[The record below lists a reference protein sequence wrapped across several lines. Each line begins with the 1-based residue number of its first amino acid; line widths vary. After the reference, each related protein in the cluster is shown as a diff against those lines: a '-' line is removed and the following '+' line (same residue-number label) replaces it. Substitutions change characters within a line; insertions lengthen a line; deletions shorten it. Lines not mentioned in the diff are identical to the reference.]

1 MNSYDI
7 YGVGNALVD
16 IQVQV
21 DAQFLSDHKIDKG
34 VMTLVS
40 AEQQSELLAQLD
52 HLPRQTSSGGSAC
65 NTVVG
70 VANYGGSAYY
80 AGKVGDDQFGT
91 FYQNELKELGIR
103 SDLDPATGSTGT
115 VLVLITPDADRTMLT
130 CLAESLKLGAADIME
145 LHVKASR
152 YVYVEGYLW
161 DAMGPREASIK
172 AMELGRKHGATV
184 AFTYSDPFCVQRA
197 AGDFRE
203 LSKSSAD
210 LIFCNEEEAKM
221 IAEVDVATD
230 ACLAIASWGPKVF
243 MTVGPKGAYYAEG
256 DRIEQIPGF
265 PATAIDTTGA
275 GDLFAGGVLYGLS
288 SGHTPLESGRLG
300 SYAASLV
307 VAQVGARL
315 PQRLN
320 EAVSEI
326 LASRTAG
333 A

>member
-1 MNSYDI
+1 MSRYDI

-21 DAQFLSDHKIDKG
+21 DARFLIDHNIDKG

-40 AEQQSELLAQLD
+40 AEQQAEVLAQLENI
-52 HLPRQTSSGGSAC
+52 PRQTSSGGSAC

-70 VANYGGSAYY
+70 VANYGGRTYY
-80 AGKVGDDQFGT
+80 AGKVGDDKLGE
-91 FYQNELKELGIR
+91 FYQRELKELGIR
-103 SDLDPATGSTGT
+103 SDLPPASGPTGT

-130 CLAESLKLGAADIME
+130 CLAESLSLDASDILE
-145 LHVKASR
+145 EHVKSSR

-161 DAMGPREASIK
+161 DAPGPREASIK
-172 AMELGRKHGATV
+172 AMELGRKNGATV
-184 AFTYSDPFCVQRA
+184 AYTYSDPFCVQRA
-197 AGDFRE
+197 AHDFRE
-203 LSKSSAD
+203 LSKSSVD
-210 LIFCNEEEAKM
+210 LVFCNEEEAKM

-230 ACLAIASWGPKVF
+230 ACLAIASWGPRVF

-256 DRIEQIPGF
+256 DKIEHIPGF

-288 SGHTPLESGRLG
+288 NGHTPAESGRLG

-320 EAVSEI
+320 GAVSEI
-326 LASRTAG
+326 LAGRTAG

>member
-21 DAQFLSDHKIDKG
+21 DDKFLSDHHIDKG

-40 AEQQSELLAQLD
+40 AEQQSKLLAQLEN
-52 HLPRQTSSGGSAC
+52 LPRQTSSGGSAC

-70 VANYGGSAYY
+70 VTNYGGSAYY

-103 SDLDPATGSTGT
+103 CDLSPAKGATGT

-145 LHVKASR
+145 LHVKSSR
-152 YVYVEGYLW
+152 FVYVEGYLW
-161 DAMGPREASIK
+161 DAPGPREASIR

-197 AGDFRE
+197 ANDFRE
-203 LSKSSAD
+203 ISKSSAD

-221 IAEVDVATD
+221 IAEVDGATD
-230 ACLAIASWGPKVF
+230 ACLAIASWGPQVF
-243 MTVGPKGAYYAEG
+243 MTVGPEGAYYAKG
-256 DRIEQIPGF
+256 DTIEHIPGL

-288 SGHTPLESGRLG
+288 SGRTPLESGRLG

-320 EAVSEI
+320 GAVSDI
-326 LASRTAG
+326 LASRTAR

>member
-1 MNSYDI
+1 MNTYDV

-21 DAQFLSDHKIDKG
+21 DTSFLSDHKIDKG

-40 AEQQSELLAQLD
+40 AESQFELLKDLKG
-52 HLPRQTSSGGSAC
+52 LPKQTSSGGSAC

-70 VANYGGSAYY
+70 VANYGGRAYY
-80 AGKVGDDQFGT
+80 AGKVGQDKYGE

-103 SDLDPATGSTGT
+103 SDLPPAQGSTGT
-115 VLVLITPDADRTMLT
+115 CLVMITPDADRTMLT
-130 CLAESLKLGAADIME
+130 CLADSIKLSGADI
-145 LHVKASR
+145 LDSHVKNAG

-161 DAMGPREASIK
+161 DSEGPREASIK
-172 AMELGRKHGATV
+172 AMEIARKNDVKV
-184 AFTYSDPFCVQRA
+184 AYTYSDPFCVQRA
-197 AGDFRE
+197 AADFRA
-203 LSKSSAD
+203 LSKSSVD
-210 LIFCNEEEAKM
+210 LVFCNEDEAKM
-221 IAEVDVATD
+221 ITETDTPTD
-230 ACLAIASWGPKVF
+230 ACLTIASWGPKVY
-243 MTVGPKGAYYAEG
+243 MTVGAKGAYYADG
-256 DRIEQIPGF
+256 DQITHIPGF

-275 GDLFAGGVLYGLS
+275 GDLFAGGVLFGLS
-288 SGHTPLESGRLG
+288 NGHSPIESGRLG

-320 EAVSEI
+320 GAISEI